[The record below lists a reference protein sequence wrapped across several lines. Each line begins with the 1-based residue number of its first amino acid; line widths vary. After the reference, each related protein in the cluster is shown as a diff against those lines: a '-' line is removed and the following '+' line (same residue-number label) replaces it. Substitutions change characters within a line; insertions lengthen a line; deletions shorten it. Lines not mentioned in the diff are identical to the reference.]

1 VGGRLLVFVSSTS
14 DLAAEREA
22 VAAALRPWC
31 DSYLFEEDRARRQS
45 PEEECR
51 RMIDGADV
59 FLGVLGTSYGSP
71 FPSRGEER
79 SIVEWE
85 FDIARARQDLDIMTF
100 VKQEATAGG
109 AEPRQQRF
117 LDRLRDFRQ
126 GLWWKA
132 FATRGDLVRLVRE
145 SLEGWLVEFWAQ
157 LKEAQHHVTR
167 RAGRRLTAIAGAAI
181 VLVMGVTLT
190 PLRSLLSSAS
200 VLAVTAAGGSVALL
214 CLALH
219 LAELGGRHD

>member
-1 VGGRLLVFVSSTS
+1 MRGKPLVFVSSTS

-22 VAAALRPWC
+22 VAAVLRPWF
-31 DSYLFEEDRARRQS
+31 DPYLFEEDRARRQS

-51 RMIDGADV
+51 RMIAEADV
-59 FLGVLGTSYGSP
+59 FVGLLGTSYGSP
-71 FPSRGEER
+71 FPASGEER

-85 FDIARARQDLDIMTF
+85 FDLARARQDVDMMAF
-100 VKQEATAGG
+100 VRQDAAAGG
-109 AEPRQQRF
+109 ADPRQQRF
-117 LDRLRDFRQ
+117 LEQLRGFRQ
-126 GLWWKA
+126 GLWCKA
-132 FATRGDLVRLVRE
+132 FASRGDLVRLVRE

-190 PLRSLLSSAS
+190 PFRSLLSSAS

-219 LAELGGRHD
+219 LAELGGRDD